1 MISEG
6 GFSRLESRYILG
18 VFILLVVALFVNLGI
33 YPLFLEEPR
42 RGLIALEMMFR
53 DNWWVPTQT
62 GDLYLRK
69 PPLYNWTLILSYK
82 LFGEYSE
89 FATRVVSVVSFIG
102 MGVSTFLFA
111 RNRLGFKVAAL
122 SALGVLTSVDILFYF
137 STLGEIDLFYSWIT
151 LISFFGLY
159 HYGEKGKY
167 WQLFLIVYGLS
178 AMGIL
183 TKGLS
188 SIPFLGISLLVYFLY
203 TRNFKKLFSFAHLGG
218 IALFVLIVGGYFYM
232 YSLYEDPSG
241 WWRTL
246 VGESAGRAGSGGLL
260 KHLFDFPLE
269 NLKNILP
276 ATLLVPLFWRKGLLN
291 QIKSNRLI
299 AFLFL
304 LALANFLVYWV
315 SADAK
320 SRYVYAL
327 YPLLIMGFSYLYVHR
342 ESRNWHKK
350 YWNILITICLV
361 IPTLGLPFFPF
372 VDFLEVVD
380 NRIWMALGL
389 LSFIALL
396 WWLFLKKL
404 VSPYLILIGL
414 LIMAKLWFSMVVP
427 VTRAETT
434 GAEEDRVLGNKIAA
448 ESEGAVLYRYGD
460 VRMSLTIVYY
470 VEAGRGEVLRQ
481 TDKYEPGYFFCYTED
496 LPESGYEVLEEFHY
510 HQKPIFLIRV
520 E

>member
-1 MISEG
+1 MIPEG
-6 GFSRLESRYILG
+6 DFSRLETRYILG

-42 RGLIALEMMFR
+42 RGLIALEMIFR

-89 FATRVVSVVSFIG
+89 LATRVVSVVSLIG
-102 MGVSTFLFA
+102 MGVSTFLFT
-111 RNRLGFKVAAL
+111 RRYLGFKVAVL

-151 LISFFGLY
+151 LMSFFGLY
-159 HYGEKGKY
+159 HYGEKEKY
-167 WQLFLIVYGLS
+167 WPLFLIIYGLS
-178 AMGIL
+178 ALGIL

-188 SIPFLGISLLVYFLY
+188 SVPFLGISVLVYFLY
-203 TRNFKKLFSFAHLGG
+203 TRKFRKLFSLAHFGG
-218 IALFVLIVGGYFYM
+218 IALFVFIVGGYFYM

-241 WWRTL
+241 WWQTL

-260 KHLFDFPLE
+260 NHLFSFPLE
-269 NLKNILP
+269 NLKNVMP
-276 ATLLVPLFWRKGLLN
+276 ATLLIPLFWRKDLIKRIKGQKVISLL
-291 QIKSNRLI
+291 LV
-299 AFLFL
+299 LF
-304 LALANFLVYWV
+304 LANFLVYWV
-315 SADAK
+315 SAEAK

-327 YPLLIMGFSYLYVHR
+327 YPLLIIAFSYLYVHR
-342 ESRNWHKK
+342 EGRVWHEK
-350 YWNILITICLV
+350 YWKVLISICLI
-361 IPTLGLPFFPF
+361 IPTIGLPVFPF
-372 VDFLEVVD
+372 IDFLAVVD
-380 NRIWMALGL
+380 NRIWISLGL

-396 WWLFLKKL
+396 WWLFLTKR
-404 VSPYLILIGL
+404 VSPYLILFGL
-414 LIMAKLWFSMVVP
+414 LIMARLWFSMVVP

-434 GAEEDRVLGNKIAA
+434 GAAEDRTLGKKIAA

-470 VEAGRGEVLRQ
+470 VEAGREEVLRQ
-481 TDKYEPGYFFCYTED
+481 TDTFEPGYFFCYTDD
-496 LPESGYEVLEEFHY
+496 LPTEGYEVLEEFYY

>member
-1 MISEG
+1 MIGEG
-6 GFSRLESRYILG
+6 DFSRLETRYILG
-18 VFILLVVALFVNLGI
+18 VFILLVVALFINLGI

-42 RGLIALEMMFR
+42 RGLIALEMIFR

-62 GDLYLRK
+62 GDLYFRK

-89 FATRVVSVVSFIG
+89 FATRVVSVMSFIG
-102 MGVSTFLFA
+102 MGISTFLFA
-111 RNRLGFKVAAL
+111 RRYLGFRVAVL

-151 LISFFGLY
+151 LMSFFGLY

-167 WQLFLIVYGLS
+167 WQLFLIIYGLS
-178 AMGIL
+178 AIGIL

-188 SIPFLGISLLVYFLY
+188 SVPFLGITVLVYFLY
-203 TRNFKKLFSFAHLGG
+203 TRNFRKLFSLAHFGG

-241 WWRTL
+241 WWQTL

-260 KHLFDFPLE
+260 KHLFEFPIE
-269 NLKNILP
+269 NLKNVMP
-276 ATLLVPLFWRKGLLN
+276 ATLLLPLFLSKDLIRR
-291 QIKSNRLI
+291 IRAHRLI
-299 AFLFL
+299 AFLFVL
-304 LALANFLVYWV
+304 FLANFLVYWV
-315 SADAK
+315 SVDAK

-327 YPLLIMGFSYLYVHR
+327 YPLLIMGFSYLYTQ
-342 ESRNWHKK
+342 RNVRAWHAK
-350 YWNILITICLV
+350 YWKVLTPVFLI
-361 IPTLGLPFFPF
+361 IPTLALPVLPFLES
-372 VDFLEVVD
+372 LEVVD
-380 NRIWMALGL
+380 NRILISLFLLALVGL
-389 LSFIALL
+389 G
-396 WWLFLKKL
+396 WWLYLTKR
-404 VSPYLILIGL
+404 VRPYLILFGL
-414 LIMAKLWFSMVVP
+414 LVMAKMTFSFIVP

-434 GAEEDRVLGNKIAA
+434 GAAEDRTLGKKIAE
-448 ESEGAVLYRYGD
+448 ESDGAVLYRYGD

-470 VEAGRGEVLRQ
+470 IEAGREEVLRQ
-481 TDKYEPGYFFCYTED
+481 TDTFEPGYFFCYTED
-496 LPESGYEVLEEFHY
+496 LPVEEYEVLEEFHY